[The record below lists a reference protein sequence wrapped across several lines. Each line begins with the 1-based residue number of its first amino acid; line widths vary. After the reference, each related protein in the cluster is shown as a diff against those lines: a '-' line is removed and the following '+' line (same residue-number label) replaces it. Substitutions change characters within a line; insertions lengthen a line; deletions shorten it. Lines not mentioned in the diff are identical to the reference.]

1 MPCQSGP
8 CCRST
13 SADTKSQGDQVT
25 QTAEC
30 RTGPL
35 LPRHPLG
42 KTNTSLHFRQPS
54 SNGWSGV
61 RSANAAW
68 PLAVHAS
75 ALLAT
80 RFNVAYPS
88 QQVLTM
94 VPPMPWKC
102 RARMT
107 ATHLCR
113 LSVGYPL
120 NACDIHLAGC
130 RLPEPWRHRAPFHST
145 PTERIPSSQ
154 KQYWLS
160 S

>member
-1 MPCQSGP
+1 MLVNFSRRMPCQSGP

-13 SADTKSQGDQVT
+13 SADTKSQGDQVTQTAECRTRPAPRSTRAEASGKNQRARVT

-75 ALLAT
+75 A
-80 RFNVAYPS
+80 
-88 QQVLTM
+88 
-94 VPPMPWKC
+94 
-102 RARMT
+102 
-107 ATHLCR
+107 
-113 LSVGYPL
+113 
-120 NACDIHLAGC
+120 
-130 RLPEPWRHRAPFHST
+130 
-145 PTERIPSSQ
+145 PSS
-154 KQYWLS
+154 WLPDSTSHIPPSKCLPWFPYALEMPS
-160 S
+160 SYDSHSPLPLVRGISP